1 MSHVRWEISLV
12 LEPSPNSPSAREAA
26 SRAARTGPWPGPDT
40 AAGAYAI
47 ASSDERGSS
56 GYPLLLR
63 NRRVRMTTVLDAPH
77 RSVHL
82 PPSLLPR
89 IAGTRNLFICLF
101 RAAIG
106 STDGSC
112 RPPVSVLVDIG
123 YPVSVHTSRNI

>member
-1 MSHVRWEISLV
+1 MVHRTFPLRTLSLLCPPEGQQLILHLCCGISLV

-82 PPSLLPR
+82 PPSL
-89 IAGTRNLFICLF
+89 
-101 RAAIG
+101 
-106 STDGSC
+106 
-112 RPPVSVLVDIG
+112 
-123 YPVSVHTSRNI
+123 